1 MTHSQRG
8 SATIHTLLAAVLLIT
23 ALAAATLWS
32 TISTARHKLTTAAD
46 LTALSAAQTL
56 ATTVATTAD
65 QPTNDTPLGV
75 ASAATTNLVPSTDAK
90 PTTAYM
96 PTSDTTRSPDSAPRT
111 DFVEPDPSLITQ
123 RLRSTYSTADHPLTH
138 TAPAAA
144 PVVARAVAP
153 AAEPAAAPAAA
164 GATPCET
171 AARVAT
177 LNKVHLTNCK
187 VTTDAVTVEVSLQ
200 LDLPLGRPTLSA
212 TARAGPL

>member
-65 QPTNDTPLGV
+65 QSTNVTPLSV
-75 ASAATTNLVPSTDAK
+75 ASAPTTNLVPSTDAK
-90 PTTAYM
+90 PATEYTPM
-96 PTSDTTRSPDSAPRT
+96 SEITRSPDPAPRT
-111 DFVEPDPSLITQ
+111 DFVHPDPSLITQ

-153 AAEPAAAPAAA
+153 VVA

-171 AARVAT
+171 AARIAS

-200 LDLPLGRPTLSA
+200 LDLPLGRPTVSA